1 MALTVT
7 ARGSIWNTT
16 AGNKSPTAFTP
27 AVGDVLV
34 VFCAN
39 SGRTTAQAPTV
50 SDNNSDGLGSYTK
63 VGSDATKN
71 ASADSGWWF
80 IRNSPIGSASSTTV
94 TMTQSS
100 DTGGGCQVWSVGP
113 LNVGGSARV
122 GAKGKQDNA
131 AAGTPSL
138 TLDATPVTTSA
149 ILGAVFTGSNVTT
162 NTAPPTNF
170 TEHTDLGYNTPA
182 SGLEAVSR
190 ASGHTSTTVAWTAA
204 TATGFLSS
212 AIEVKATQVLT
223 PPLLDASPTLYAPTV
238 TPTNA
243 VTVPLLDASPALYA
257 PTVFLDK
264 FVTLPLLSS
273 GSYRE
278 AALKDN
284 PVAYWRFGEPSG
296 STAND
301 EVGPSDGTYI
311 DFGSGPPT
319 LGVSGLLVDDAD
331 TAASFSSGGAAQF
344 VDISSASAVLDV
356 FDGTT
361 PWTVVIWFRGTVDG
375 TLRWMFSTSDAGFNN
390 GVHIGVDNVN
400 LHVQRINAG
409 GGDDNATTPLASDTT
424 YQVIATYDGSNI
436 RTYVNGSAVGSPT
449 ASTRSIPTQTLAMIG
464 VYTNWGGQTN
474 GKLDEPEVF
483 DYAFSAAQAAD
494 LYNAGLGQFAPDL
507 FGPTLTQSGAVIT
520 LPLLDS
526 GPALYAPTVTP
537 KNTLTLG
544 LLDGG
549 AALFAP
555 TATPTNTVTLGLLDA
570 GNALYAPSVLAV
582 QSIVLGLL
590 DASNALYAPVVI
602 PDQFVTVP
610 LLDGGPTLY
619 APTVTTVNAITLG
632 FLDAGPALY
641 APEVIIDQFVTIPL
655 LDAGSA
661 TYAPSV
667 SVSVTVPLLDAG
679 NALYAP
685 VVIPDQFVTLPL
697 LDAGNALYEPTL
709 AAPGGIALPLLDAG
723 NALYAPDVIPDQFV
737 TVGFLDAGSATYAPT
752 LVVGSVTITI
762 GLLDAGPAVYA
773 PDLTSGTTVA
783 LPLLDSGPALYAP
796 AIAETFAVVL
806 PIIDSGRDLYAP
818 AFSYDQLLALPIID
832 AAATLYEPTLAFAV
846 PALPDD
852 VSATVSLDGVV
863 SATVTTLDVGEV
875 SVIVKPEM
883 TAEVEV

>member
-50 SDNNSDGLGSYTK
+50 SDNNSDGLGAYTK
-63 VGSDATKN
+63 VGTDATKN

-149 ILGAVFTGSNVTT
+149 ILGAVMTGSNVTT

-257 PTVFLDK
+257 PTVFLDQ

-278 AALKDN
+278 TVLKDD
-284 PVAYWRFGEPSG
+284 PEGYWRLGEPSG
-296 STAND
+296 TNAND
-301 EVGPSDGTYI
+301 ETANNRDGTYVNT
-311 DFGSGPPT
+311 PT
-319 LGVSGLLVDDAD
+319 LGVAGPLVDDAD
-331 TAASFSSGGAAQF
+331 TATTFNGTDETVTVSDSSPFRFAGTLPFSAEFWCNPVYGAGFGRPVSCEDNGTGDGWSFYAHDTAGNNHVAFSRKGVELGTF
-344 VDISSASAVLDV
+344 VSAGWHHIVGTY
-356 FDGTT
+356 DGTT
-361 PWTVVIWFRGTVDG
+361 LRFYVD
-375 TLRWMFSTSDAGFNN
+375 S
-390 GVHIGVDNVN
+390 VE
-400 LHVQRINAG
+400 G
-409 GGDDNATTPLASDTT
+409 GGSPQATGASITGTGTFAIASSGNAANF
-424 YQVIATYDGSNI
+424 YQGS
-436 RTYVNGSAVGSPT
+436 VDEVAV
-449 ASTRSIPTQTLAMIG
+449 
-464 VYTNWGGQTN
+464 Y
-474 GKLDEPEVF
+474 
-483 DYAFSAAQAAD
+483 DYALSQAQVTAH
-494 LYNAGLGQFAPDL
+494 YNAGLGQFAPDL

-582 QSIVLGLL
+582 QGIVLGLL

-610 LLDGGPTLY
+610 LLDGDPALY
-619 APTVTTVNAITLG
+619 APTVTTVNAIMLG

-655 LDAGSA
+655 LDAVSA

-685 VVIPDQFVTLPL
+685 TVIPDQFVTLPL

-737 TVGFLDAGSATYAPT
+737 TVGFLDAVSATYAPT
-752 LVVGSVTITI
+752 LVVGSVAITI

-832 AAATLYEPTLAFAV
+832 AVATLYEPTIAFAV